1 MKTFLLIFCGVGLAT
16 NLVYGSPTNTT
27 TKPAAPINKVSAA
40 NNNTLSPSEW
50 QELRTARTAALK
62 ANPDLVTRAS
72 QLSEKMRQFQQK
84 LNAAMVKTD
93 PNIAPVLAKFAGNHP
108 TSHGVTSASAKT
120 Q

>member
-1 MKTFLLIFCGVGLAT
+1 MT
-16 NLVYGSPTNTT
+16 S
-27 TKPAAPINKVSAA
+27 KPVSPINNVSVA
-40 NNNTLSPSEW
+40 NNNTLSPTEW

-93 PNIAPVLAKFAGNHP
+93 PNIAPVLAKFAGNRPAAHAAP
-108 TSHGVTSASAKT
+108 QSSAKT